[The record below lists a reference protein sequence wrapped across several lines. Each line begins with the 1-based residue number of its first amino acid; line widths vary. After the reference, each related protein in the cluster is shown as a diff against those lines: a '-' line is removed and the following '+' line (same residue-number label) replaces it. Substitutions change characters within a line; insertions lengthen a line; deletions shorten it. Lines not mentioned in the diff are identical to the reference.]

1 MSKWNIYHN
10 DGTKLTDVNDEQVVV
25 NALEYSDEWMS
36 ECYLTIN
43 FSNNAPINFEIGD
56 YIIYRNER
64 FELNYVP
71 GNDKKA
77 SKDSYGEAFV
87 YDNVKFN
94 SLQDE
99 LLRTEFLDVVLYEY
113 KVDADGV
120 KTPLHYTSLPKFSFY
135 VETLDDLLD
144 RIQANLNEQISNGV
158 WKIFSRSMER
168 SKQRGC
174 TEDEWNDAYGNGTKD
189 IEIDSKS
196 ITIDTKKCWEA
207 LALVN
212 SEWDVNFIVRGRN
225 IYVGT
230 AGVPTANIFKYGLGN
245 GLCEIQQN
253 ADSDQS
259 VITRLRA
266 YGSDKN
272 LPSHYYADLGVKYK
286 ADVESIT
293 SVYGDT
299 DINMVIGLEYADIY
313 FREPRKYNPDIGE
326 DQTYGWV
333 VSATFD
339 YKTIVKC
346 KVWKDDKSDNCVL
359 SCTLARK
366 SKDSFDTGAEESAD
380 AVKTFISQAEK
391 GKTLYI
397 TAGLKRNNIPSANK
411 EYSQNLPN
419 NMAINRLMLPGF
431 PHLSLNDYWNTLT
444 EDEKK
449 YCNPSG
455 KEHEFSTDKYRPY
468 IDSVNIE
475 KIGLRSGSQYF
486 DTDDKAN
493 GIVDIYP
500 TIYEMEIGG
509 VRIDEINEV
518 EEIKDDGRFGDG
530 VTVPNFEVYLS
541 PAIDFD
547 INDLKDDDFAISMK
561 DGMCAGRTFNVA
573 GSTKV
578 DGRWKLTLKRVKDDA
593 LELWFPYKDFNMKK
607 GDHFVLTGIE
617 LPDSYVRAA
626 SLKLLK
632 YAIALLDKNDYTRY
646 VYRPKVDEIFMTRQ
660 HDRAMADKTG
670 TIKSLHDTLKAG
682 DIMQFKDDDLGID
695 GKVTIDKLTIKENG
709 ENIPTYEITLREDK
723 EVGTIQKIQQ
733 QISSLESGNGY
744 YGGGGATNAQ
754 VKNIVAAEGT
764 KHFLSKL
771 YPDTAQELI
780 TFAKGLVSNVLAK
793 LNGGMTIG
801 EDGAGINELGEAVL
815 ESIRSLDYDNATET
829 GFSITKDA
837 NGRYHQFITNL
848 TIWGKAVFHELE
860 VRKLSYAGGN
870 IYLSGA
876 GSKIVKVVPVVWDDE
891 SSEWHESSDELCE
904 GWQCYLL
911 ADDGTTAT
919 QNQWKEGDQARCRT
933 ISTLKSGTTTSS
945 NKSYWRTIMEHG
957 VSEANEKIY
966 ADDDTTELY
975 GGQGFAWIVLG
986 KHTEDLDGYTEAT
999 APTETKDYPAEG
1011 DTIVLDGSR
1020 SDTSRQGVL
1029 IFESTGEGVPRIVG
1043 LHGISDY
1050 THDGK
1055 STYVLSHDGV
1065 EMRADQFHWI
1075 TYDAS
1080 GNPVKTDS
1088 MYESYYIEPSCS
1100 FAAFDTT
1107 GKVMSPSS
1115 VTFTAKHRM
1124 SNTIEAL
1131 SGGIFKMVVG
1141 DHTCTSRGSLTIP
1154 NEVLSRDILVKVKN
1168 ASVSYTATNG
1178 KTATLDFPILQDGAQ
1193 GIQGPQGEKGDTG
1206 EQGPQGEQGQQGPQG
1221 EKGDDAIHWE
1231 LSPSTLTYS
1240 MDSKGNVTGL
1250 GKQNS
1255 VAIKVYKG
1263 SEDVT
1268 SNLTFAIQSNLDTYG
1283 CTAAQVTGTASFYIS
1298 AIKMRK
1304 ISDSISVP
1312 VTSGS
1317 FFVAFVYDGVTYRAT
1332 VNFQVDV
1339 SLFTGDMMLTN
1350 QKFGVTMTEIS
1361 NKADRNA
1368 QGLDTLNGTVG
1379 TLGSDVN
1386 DLKTNSAT
1394 KDELTQAKV
1403 EMTQTARKWAVEASE
1418 NVVGRRNLLGGTQF
1432 LRQSAYWIGNDS
1444 YRPRISV
1451 SQGFGGT
1458 NAVKV
1463 FGESG
1468 QHSQGLNFPFV
1479 PIADTR
1485 TYTVSVLAKMT
1496 AELGVSGNLLV
1507 YILQRNANKEQISNT
1522 NQYFNIDISNTPT
1535 GKWYQFTKTF
1545 NVHDDARYIDVIFFI
1560 NGTTGTVYFCRPMLE
1575 EGDTFGGWTPSKL
1588 DYDYV
1593 GGNMLDDTRTL
1604 SPSSQQSNLEIYKS
1618 IAANTYE
1625 GAYAVAYGKAD
1636 DSNAN
1641 MDDFLRFSGENIR
1654 LLNFEKGKDY
1664 VLSFLA
1670 RGSGQLNTYLYN
1682 NNHQNIFAENV
1693 DGDDWHSTGD
1703 GCTWVQLSSEWK
1715 RYWVHWR
1722 IEDYIGDGE
1731 EVLPKWVLFRAI
1743 SGCEAW
1749 VTQPKLEEGVTPTD
1763 YTEKKTD
1770 LIDRTTAKQAGLE
1783 ITADGVL
1790 LYGDKISVKNDG
1802 KTAAM
1807 FKDGSIN
1814 ADLINADTL
1823 NVHHVW
1829 AKDNE
1834 NQNTLAHFGNYGIDE
1849 AKDTDGNQCPL
1860 WVGSSTASDAPF
1872 RVSKNGYMYANK
1884 GAFGV
1889 DYTENEG
1896 DDDETVRYGKFVIG
1910 DYDIH
1915 TGHEGAS
1922 KCMSLSYEQL
1932 YFRNGTKR
1940 NFVYVGNNVGPV
1952 PGWGTSTNSAIRIDM
1967 LDGSAKDGN
1976 IAIHVDVE
1984 NGPRNYAMIGTG
1996 DLSLNGFASGFK
2008 HTLIALPTANTI
2020 MMLDKGDISN
2030 TTCIITTS
2038 VSGAGIT
2045 LPTLEAIQNM
2055 LGIGTDVKFCVRFT
2069 LVADIGTTT
2078 YSVYGRNDNR
2088 SGSAYPWNTS
2098 QLPIIFN
2105 WDGGYVS
2112 YFNMAAGD
2120 AYDFLLTYDPDKS
2133 YTVGSFT
2140 QPYVARIIN
2149 RQV

>member
-1 MSKWNIYHN
+1 MIEIKRNNKVFYTLEDVCEGSKMSRQLMDHHYIVLKFT
-10 DGTKLTDVNDEQVVV
+10 TKEPV
-25 NALEYSDEWMS
+25 Y
-36 ECYLTIN
+36 
-43 FSNNAPINFEIGD
+43 FEIGD
-56 YIIYRNER
+56 SVEIADFGYFELTSAYFPKFNEEMGGYDYELQMDAYYMAWKNKLCKYRPQYGANETSFKLTTTVGVHLKVILNNLKALGLKYNCNDFTADYTTYNKNVFDVQKRFYIEYGSISIIDALNAICGEDALDCEWWIDGSIIYLGYCEMVGQTT
-64 FELNYVP
+64 FE
-71 GNDKKA
+71 
-77 SKDSYGEAFV
+77 
-87 YDNVKFN
+87 
-94 SLQDE
+94 Q
-99 LLRTEFLDVVLYEY
+99 
-113 KVDADGV
+113 GV
-120 KTPLHYTSLPKFSFY
+120 NM
-135 VETLDDLLD
+135 V
-144 RIQANLNEQISNGV
+144 
-158 WKIFSRSMER
+158 SMSQSE
-168 SKQRGC
+168 
-174 TEDEWNDAYGNGTKD
+174 
-189 IEIDSKS
+189 SKS
-196 ITIDTKKCWEA
+196 T
-207 LALVN
+207 
-212 SEWDVNFIVRGRN
+212 F
-225 IYVGT
+225 
-230 AGVPTANIFKYGLGN
+230 
-245 GLCEIQQN
+245 
-253 ADSDQS
+253 
-259 VITRLRA
+259 ITRLYA
-266 YGSDKN
+266 FGSDKN
-272 LPSHYYADLGVKYK
+272 IPTGYFTGS
-286 ADVESIT
+286 DVDVT
-293 SVYGDT
+293 T
-299 DINMVIGLEYADIY
+299 DGI
-313 FREPRKYNPDIGE
+313 
-326 DQTYGWV
+326 
-333 VSATFD
+333 ATD
-339 YKTIVKC
+339 Y
-346 KVWKDDKSDNCVL
+346 
-359 SCTLARK
+359 
-366 SKDSFDTGAEESAD
+366 
-380 AVKTFISQAEK
+380 
-391 GKTLYI
+391 
-397 TAGLKRNNIPSANK
+397 
-411 EYSQNLPN
+411 
-419 NMAINRLMLPGF
+419 LMLPDKEVDEEGF
-431 PHLSLNDYWNTLT
+431 YCKSGYIENVNVVKNDKQAIEGVVMFDDEYPKVNCKVSDIRTYDSTVENDDGTKTTETFWQVTSTDSFAMNFTTSWIKRNLTLMIKFT
-444 EDEKK
+444 SGALLGMEFEVSFKIIGQRNYFEIVANENYGRKLPDADLCPKIGDEFFLYNWDATKITDTQLIPEAQEALYERAKTYYKK
-449 YCNPSG
+449 AMIDNSNFTCTMDGEKFFNHGTYDYHPLGEQVKLINPM
-455 KEHEFSTDKYRPY
+455 FADTDKYGKHYRNSRIIGMEICLDIPY
-468 IDSVNIE
+468 DSPQYIVGE
-475 KIGLRSGSQYF
+475 KASYSRLGQLE
-486 DTDDKAN
+486 DKVDSITVN
-493 GIVDIYP
+493 GIQ
-500 TIYEMEIGG
+500 IGG
-509 VRIDEINEV
+509 V
-518 EEIKDDGRFGDG
+518 
-530 VTVPNFEVYLS
+530 
-541 PAIDFD
+541 
-547 INDLKDDDFAISMK
+547 
-561 DGMCAGRTFNVA
+561 
-573 GSTKV
+573 GS
-578 DGRWKLTLKRVKDDA
+578 G
-593 LELWFPYKDFNMKK
+593 
-607 GDHFVLTGIE
+607 
-617 LPDSYVRAA
+617 
-626 SLKLLK
+626 
-632 YAIALLDKNDYTRY
+632 
-646 VYRPKVDEIFMTRQ
+646 
-660 HDRAMADKTG
+660 
-670 TIKSLHDTLKAG
+670 
-682 DIMQFKDDDLGID
+682 
-695 GKVTIDKLTIKENG
+695 
-709 ENIPTYEITLREDK
+709 
-723 EVGTIQKIQQ
+723 
-733 QISSLESGNGY
+733 GNGVY
-744 YGGGGATNAQ
+744 VIGMNDVTPASDSNVYSARRVNLS
-754 VKNIVAAEGT
+754 
-764 KHFLSKL
+764 FLSKL

-933 ISTLKSGTTTSS
+933 IGTLKSGTTTSS

-1020 SDTSRQGVL
+1020 SDTYRQGVL

-1124 SNTIEAL
+1124 GNTIEAL

-1193 GIQGPQGEKGDTG
+1193 GIQGPQGEKGD
-1206 EQGPQGEQGQQGPQG
+1206 
-1221 EKGDDAIHWE
+1221 DAIHWE

-1268 SNLTFAIQSNLDTYG
+1268 SNLTFAMQSNLDTYG
-1283 CTAAQVTGTASFYIS
+1283 CTAAKSNTRTFYIS
-1298 AIKMRK
+1298 AIKTRT
-1304 ISDSISVP
+1304 IEGGIVVP

-1317 FFVAFVYDGVTYRAT
+1317 FFVTFVYDGVTYRAT
-1332 VNFQVDV
+1332 ANFQVDV
-1339 SLFTGDMMLTN
+1339 SLYTGEMMLN
-1350 QKFGVTMTEIS
+1350 NKQFGVTMQEVS
-1361 NKADRNA
+1361 NKADKLE
-1368 QGLDTLNGTVG
+1368 Q
-1379 TLGSDVN
+1379 
-1386 DLKTNSAT
+1386 NSAT
-1394 KDELTQAKV
+1394 KDELAQAKT
-1403 EMTQTARKWAVEASE
+1403 ELTQTAQKFAVEASE
-1418 NVVGRRNLLGGTQF
+1418 NAIGRRNILGGTQF
-1432 LRQSAYWIGNDS
+1432 LRQSSYWAGNDT
-1444 YRPRISV
+1444 YKPRICAW
-1451 SQGFGGT
+1451 QGFGGT

-1463 FGESG
+1463 IGDSE
-1468 QHSQGLNFPFV
+1468 HYQGLAFQQV
-1479 PIADTR
+1479 AIGSAR
-1485 TYTVSVLAKMT
+1485 TYTVSVLVKKGT
-1496 AELGVSGNLLV
+1496 EISKPSQFILGVFQRTSYDAIVDNLTKYYV
-1507 YILQRNANKEQISNT
+1507 IDNASTAIGE
-1522 NQYFNIDISNTPT
+1522 
-1535 GKWYQFTKTF
+1535 WYQFTKTF
-1545 NVHDDARYIDVIFFI
+1545 TVADDVKWLDIVFALS
-1560 NGTTGTVYFCRPMLE
+1560 TTDGTVYFCRPMLE

-2112 YFNMAAGD
+2112 YFKMAAGD

>member
-1 MSKWNIYHN
+1 MIEIKRNNKVFYTLEDVCEGSKMSRQLMDHHYIVLKFT
-10 DGTKLTDVNDEQVVV
+10 TKEPV
-25 NALEYSDEWMS
+25 Y
-36 ECYLTIN
+36 
-43 FSNNAPINFEIGD
+43 FEIGD
-56 YIIYRNER
+56 SVEIADFGYFELTSAYFPKFNEEMGGYDYELQMDAYYMAWKNKLCKYRPQYGANETSFKLTTTVDVHLKVILNNLKALGLKYNGNDFTADYTTYNKNVFDVQKRFYIEYGSISIIDALNAICGEDALDCEWWIDGSIIYLGYCEMVGQTT
-64 FELNYVP
+64 FE
-71 GNDKKA
+71 
-77 SKDSYGEAFV
+77 
-87 YDNVKFN
+87 
-94 SLQDE
+94 Q
-99 LLRTEFLDVVLYEY
+99 
-113 KVDADGV
+113 GV
-120 KTPLHYTSLPKFSFY
+120 NM
-135 VETLDDLLD
+135 V
-144 RIQANLNEQISNGV
+144 
-158 WKIFSRSMER
+158 SMSQSE
-168 SKQRGC
+168 
-174 TEDEWNDAYGNGTKD
+174 
-189 IEIDSKS
+189 SKS
-196 ITIDTKKCWEA
+196 T
-207 LALVN
+207 
-212 SEWDVNFIVRGRN
+212 F
-225 IYVGT
+225 
-230 AGVPTANIFKYGLGN
+230 
-245 GLCEIQQN
+245 
-253 ADSDQS
+253 
-259 VITRLRA
+259 ITRLYA
-266 YGSDKN
+266 FGSDKN
-272 LPSHYYADLGVKYK
+272 IPTGYFTGS
-286 ADVESIT
+286 DVDVT
-293 SVYGDT
+293 T
-299 DINMVIGLEYADIY
+299 DGI
-313 FREPRKYNPDIGE
+313 
-326 DQTYGWV
+326 
-333 VSATFD
+333 ATD
-339 YKTIVKC
+339 Y
-346 KVWKDDKSDNCVL
+346 
-359 SCTLARK
+359 
-366 SKDSFDTGAEESAD
+366 
-380 AVKTFISQAEK
+380 
-391 GKTLYI
+391 
-397 TAGLKRNNIPSANK
+397 
-411 EYSQNLPN
+411 
-419 NMAINRLMLPGF
+419 LMLPDKEVDEEGF
-431 PHLSLNDYWNTLT
+431 YCKSGYIENVNVVKNDKQAIEGVVMFDDEYPKVNCKVSDIRTYDSTVENDDGTKTTETFWQVTSTDSFAMNFTTSWIKRNLTLMIKFT
-444 EDEKK
+444 SGALLGMEFEVSFKIIGQRNYFEIVANENYGRKLPDADLCPKIGDEFFLYNWDASKITDTQLIPEAQEALYERAKTYYKK
-449 YCNPSG
+449 AMIDNSNFTCTMDGEKFFNHGTYDYHPLGEQVKLINPM
-455 KEHEFSTDKYRPY
+455 FVDTDKYGKHYRNSRIIGMEICLDIPY
-468 IDSVNIE
+468 DSPQYIVGE
-475 KIGLRSGSQYF
+475 KASYSKLGQLE
-486 DTDDKAN
+486 DKVDSIIVN
-493 GIVDIYP
+493 GIQ
-500 TIYEMEIGG
+500 IGG
-509 VRIDEINEV
+509 V
-518 EEIKDDGRFGDG
+518 
-530 VTVPNFEVYLS
+530 
-541 PAIDFD
+541 
-547 INDLKDDDFAISMK
+547 
-561 DGMCAGRTFNVA
+561 
-573 GSTKV
+573 GS
-578 DGRWKLTLKRVKDDA
+578 G
-593 LELWFPYKDFNMKK
+593 
-607 GDHFVLTGIE
+607 
-617 LPDSYVRAA
+617 
-626 SLKLLK
+626 
-632 YAIALLDKNDYTRY
+632 
-646 VYRPKVDEIFMTRQ
+646 
-660 HDRAMADKTG
+660 
-670 TIKSLHDTLKAG
+670 
-682 DIMQFKDDDLGID
+682 
-695 GKVTIDKLTIKENG
+695 
-709 ENIPTYEITLREDK
+709 
-723 EVGTIQKIQQ
+723 
-733 QISSLESGNGY
+733 GNGVY
-744 YGGGGATNAQ
+744 VIGMNDVTPASDSNVYSARRVNLS
-754 VKNIVAAEGT
+754 
-764 KHFLSKL
+764 FLSKL

-829 GFSITKDA
+829 GFSIAKDA

-891 SSEWHESSDELCE
+891 SSEWHESSNELCE

-919 QNQWKEGDQARCRT
+919 QNQWKVGDQARCRT
-933 ISTLKSGTTTSS
+933 IGTLKSGTTTSS

-986 KHTEDLDGYTEAT
+986 KHTEDLDGYTEET
-999 APTETKDYPAEG
+999 APTETKDYPSEG

-1020 SDTSRQGVL
+1020 TDTSRQGVL
-1029 IFESTGEGVPRIVG
+1029 IFESTGEGTPMIVG

-1055 STYVLSHDGV
+1055 STYVLSYDGV
-1065 EMRADQFHWI
+1065 EMAADSFKFI
-1075 TYDAS
+1075 VNGTTYTLSSIVQSIDGIKAEVGTMQQDFKDYKAS
-1080 GNPVKTDS
+1080 AS
-1088 MYESYYIEPSCS
+1088 
-1100 FAAFDTT
+1100 
-1107 GKVMSPSS
+1107 
-1115 VTFTAKHRM
+1115 
-1124 SNTIEAL
+1124 IEA
-1131 SGGIFKMVVG
+1131 
-1141 DHTCTSRGSLTIP
+1141 
-1154 NEVLSRDILVKVKN
+1154 
-1168 ASVSYTATNG
+1168 
-1178 KTATLDFPILQDGAQ
+1178 
-1193 GIQGPQGEKGDTG
+1193 
-1206 EQGPQGEQGQQGPQG
+1206 
-1221 EKGDDAIHWE
+1221 
-1231 LSPSTLTYS
+1231 
-1240 MDSKGNVTGL
+1240 
-1250 GKQNS
+1250 
-1255 VAIKVYKG
+1255 
-1263 SEDVT
+1263 
-1268 SNLTFAIQSNLDTYG
+1268 
-1283 CTAAQVTGTASFYIS
+1283 
-1298 AIKMRK
+1298 RK
-1304 ISDSISVP
+1304 I
-1312 VTSGS
+1312 
-1317 FFVAFVYDGVTYRAT
+1317 ALE
-1332 VNFQVDV
+1332 V
-1339 SLFTGDMMLTN
+1339 SEGM
-1350 QKFGVTMTEIS
+1350 VS
-1361 NKADRNA
+1361 
-1368 QGLDTLNGTVG
+1368 
-1379 TLGSDVN
+1379 
-1386 DLKTNSAT
+1386 
-1394 KDELTQAKV
+1394 
-1403 EMTQTARKWAVEASE
+1403 
-1418 NVVGRRNLLGGTQF
+1418 RRNLLGETQF
-1432 LRQSAYWIGNDS
+1432 LRQSAYWQGNDS

-1463 FGESG
+1463 VGESG

-1496 AELGVSGNLLV
+1496 VELGVSGNLLV

-1522 NQYFNIDISNTPT
+1522 DQFFNIDISNTPT
-1535 GKWYQFTKTF
+1535 GEWYQFTKTF
-1545 NVHDDARYIDVIFFI
+1545 SVHDDAKYIDVVFFI

-1604 SPSSQQSNLEIYKS
+1604 SPSSQSSNLEIYES
-1618 IAANTYE
+1618 IAVNTYE

-1670 RGSGQLNTYLYN
+1670 KGSGQLNTYLYN
-1682 NNHQNIFAENV
+1682 NNHQNVFAENV

-1749 VTQPKLEEGVTPTD
+1749 VTQPKLEEGAVPSD

-1790 LYGDKISVKNDG
+1790 LYGDKVSVRNDG

-1823 NVHHVW
+1823 NIHHVW
-1829 AKDNE
+1829 AKDKE

-2088 SGSAYPWNTS
+2088 SGSAYPWNTN

-2149 RQV
+2149 RQN